1 MRASDETG
9 ESSQAT
15 PDVQE
20 GSAPTTMLDLGPTDP
35 KVVGPYRL
43 IGRLGAGGMGV
54 AYLGEGSAGRVVV
67 KVLGQGAP
75 LSEEDVQ
82 RWERELDA
90 MRAAAS
96 ERTVQLLDHDF
107 SGRPPWFAMEF
118 VPGHTLQFEVE
129 SRGPLPTDQVL
140 PFASGLVA
148 ALQDIHSAGVVHR
161 DLKPSNIML
170 EPPASRPRIIDFGV
184 AALQDATMLTRTGN
198 IVGTVGWLAPE
209 QISHDEYSQATDVHA
224 WGLCVLYAVAGEN
237 PYASSAPGA
246 ALYRVLHEPPDIPDR
261 MPRALGRVVYAALA
275 KDPSQRPELA
285 VVAQRLR
292 SITEGDD
299 TVTGP
304 DPWQV
309 QATAVTRGSS
319 RGLRIAAVVA
329 VVCGL
334 AAGVGVGLAL
344 ISG

>member
-1 MRASDETG
+1 MS
-9 ESSQAT
+9 
-15 PDVQE
+15 DVQV
-20 GSAPTTMLDLGPTDP
+20 SRTPATMIDLGPTDP

-43 IGRLGAGGMGV
+43 VGRLGAGGMGV
-54 AYLGEGSAGRVVV
+54 AYLGEGPAGRVVV

-75 LSEEDVQ
+75 LSDEDVQ

-96 ERTVQLLDHDF
+96 ERTVRLLDHDF
-107 SGRPPWFAMEF
+107 TGRPPWFAMEF
-118 VPGHTLQFEVE
+118 VPGHTLQFEIE
-129 SRGPLPTDQVL
+129 SRGPLPADHVL

-148 ALQDIHSAGVVHR
+148 ALQDIHAAGVVHR

-170 EPPASRPRIIDFGV
+170 EPPGGRPRIIDFGV
-184 AALQDATMLTRTGN
+184 AALQDATMLTKTGN

-246 ALYRVLHEPPDIPDR
+246 ALYRVLHEPPEIPDS
-261 MPRALGRVVYAALA
+261 MPRALGRLVYSALA
-275 KDPSQRPELA
+275 KDAAQRPDLA
-285 VVAQRLR
+285 DVAQRLKAI
-292 SITEGDD
+292 SQGDD

-309 QATAVTRGSS
+309 QTTTATGGSS

-344 ISG
+344 IGG